1 LLHAC
6 TCVSVSFCHLFPCF
20 IRVHRFIILFLSLL
34 VSHQYLRLPSLF
46 FHSAHCPCP
55 MFLSRFVSLPP
66 SLLAC
71 VLFDV
76 HPPSPIQYPCHLYIC
91 ARPPSPI
98 AVTLIQSPLSISIL
112 IPSQHSLAYLHQSST
127 IDKSSSLFSL
137 SFSLF
142 CHSFCLVLSTCLFS
156 PLELSICLIRFAQ
169 SLVINHPV
177 LVSENLLNNT

>member
-1 LLHAC
+1 LHAC
-6 TCVSVSFCHLFPCF
+6 TCVSVSFCHSFPCF
-20 IRVHRFIILFLSLL
+20 IRVHRFIILYLSLSL
-34 VSHQYLRLPSLF
+34 IVSHQYLRLPSLF

-112 IPSQHSLAYLHQSST
+112 IPSQHSLASLHQSST
-127 IDKSSSLFSL
+127 IDKSFPSFVIHSVLFCPHVSSLL
-137 SFSLF
+137 SNCPFV
-142 CHSFCLVLSTCLFS
+142 SFVLPS
-156 PLELSICLIRFAQ
+156 
-169 SLVINHPV
+169 HW
-177 LVSENLLNNT
+177 